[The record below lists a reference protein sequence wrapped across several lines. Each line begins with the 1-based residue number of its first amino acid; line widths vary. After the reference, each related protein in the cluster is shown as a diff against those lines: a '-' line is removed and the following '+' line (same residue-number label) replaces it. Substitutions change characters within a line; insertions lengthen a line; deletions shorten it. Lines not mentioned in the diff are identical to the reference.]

1 MKALLGIRDSLA
13 LFYSMHDTVLNL
25 FLKFSALTALC
36 CLILTGSCGGTIAD
50 PVRYLPALAAG
61 AAGCLLPGASAIL
74 PLCVWIVF
82 CAWLCSLEAALAAAV
97 LELLFLLLFF
107 SFFPDDAWVVI
118 TVMLLCLLKIPSAAV
133 LAGALLLELNA
144 VPGIAAGCFLAAF
157 PAALGIPRLAEA
169 GMEAVF
175 TVGTR
180 TPEHV
185 LRLMEGVLSSEAWVL
200 TAIVL
205 TAGFL
210 IVYVLRIIPASYM
223 APVSVLA
230 GLTALIMLYGIKGL
244 VYPGGFDMP
253 GMAADLAVGLLLAGF
268 VLVFRFSLDYRRTE
282 SLRFEDDDYM
292 YYVRAVPKMSRG
304 RTRNKKEGGS
314 RYE

>member
-1 MKALLGIRDSLA
+1 MKVLLGIRDRIA

-25 FLKFSALTALC
+25 FLKFAALTALC
-36 CLILTGSCGGTIAD
+36 CMILLTGCGGTAAD
-50 PVRYLPALAAG
+50 PVRFLPSLAAG

-74 PLCVWIVF
+74 PLCAWIVF
-82 CAWLCSLEAALAAAV
+82 CAWTCSVEAALAAAV

-107 SFFPDDAWVVI
+107 SFFPEDAWVVI
-118 TVMLLCLLKIPSAAV
+118 TVTLLCLLKIPSAAV

-144 VPGIAAGCFLAAF
+144 VPGIVAGCFLAAF
-157 PAALGIPRLAEA
+157 PAALGIPALAEA
-169 GMEAVF
+169 GIEPAF

-205 TAGFL
+205 TAAFL
-210 IVYVLRIIPASYM
+210 IVYVLRVIPASYM

-230 GLTALIMLYGIKGL
+230 GLAALIMLYGIKGL
-244 VYPGGFDMP
+244 VYPAGFNVP
-253 GMAADLAVGLLLAGF
+253 SMAADLAVGLVLAAI
-268 VLVFRFSLDYRRTE
+268 VLIFRFSLDYRRTE
-282 SLRFEDDDYM
+282 ILRFEDDDYM
-292 YYVRAVPKMSRG
+292 YYVRAVPKMQRG
-304 RTRNKKEGGS
+304 RTGRKKEGGS
-314 RYE
+314 RYD

>member
-144 VPGIAAGCFLAAF
+144 VPGIPRARNMLARILTPFTITSVSIELKVSCIPMNQPRKAIRLRVAGAAQILMKKYLSARD
-157 PAALGIPRLAEA
+157 LTSAEQS
-169 GMEAVF
+169 
-175 TVGTR
+175 TR
-180 TPEHV
+180 RNTSFWNGHWTI
-185 LRLMEGVLSSEAWVL
+185 RS
-200 TAIVL
+200 
-205 TAGFL
+205 
-210 IVYVLRIIPASYM
+210 ASD
-223 APVSVLA
+223 
-230 GLTALIMLYGIKGL
+230 I
-244 VYPGGFDMP
+244 
-253 GMAADLAVGLLLAGF
+253 
-268 VLVFRFSLDYRRTE
+268 R
-282 SLRFEDDDYM
+282 
-292 YYVRAVPKMSRG
+292 RAVPTARNRCVLHSCQSSRP
-304 RTRNKKEGGS
+304 
-314 RYE
+314 

>member
-107 SFFPDDAWVVI
+107 SFFPDDAWVW
-118 TVMLLCLLKIPSAAV
+118 
-133 LAGALLLELNA
+133 N
-144 VPGIAAGCFLAAF
+144 
-157 PAALGIPRLAEA
+157 
-169 GMEAVF
+169 
-175 TVGTR
+175 
-180 TPEHV
+180 
-185 LRLMEGVLSSEAWVL
+185 
-200 TAIVL
+200 
-205 TAGFL
+205 
-210 IVYVLRIIPASYM
+210 
-223 APVSVLA
+223 
-230 GLTALIMLYGIKGL
+230 
-244 VYPGGFDMP
+244 
-253 GMAADLAVGLLLAGF
+253 
-268 VLVFRFSLDYRRTE
+268 
-282 SLRFEDDDYM
+282 
-292 YYVRAVPKMSRG
+292 
-304 RTRNKKEGGS
+304 
-314 RYE
+314 